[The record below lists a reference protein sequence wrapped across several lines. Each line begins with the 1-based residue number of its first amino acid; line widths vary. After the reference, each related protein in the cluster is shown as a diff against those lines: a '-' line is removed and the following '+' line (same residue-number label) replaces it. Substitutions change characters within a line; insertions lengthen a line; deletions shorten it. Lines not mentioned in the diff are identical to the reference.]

1 MAEGY
6 SVEAY
11 LSATGV
17 SEFEKGFKK
26 AEDSTKGLDKSIMK
40 ADVSVG
46 TLLKTFGGMT
56 LITKTF
62 QSMTGAMDSAITRY
76 DTLNSFP
83 KVMEGLGFS
92 TEEAEGA
99 MTELSD
105 GIDGLPTKLDDIVGS
120 TQRLATMTGDL
131 DGASKAAVAL
141 NNAFISSG
149 SGAADASRGT
159 QQYLDMIGRGEADLT
174 GFRTLQETMPIA
186 LNKVAESFKFTGDSA
201 QNDLYDALAD
211 GSITFS
217 DFNDRIIELNEG
229 VGGFAEL
236 ARTSSGGIRTAWS
249 NMTTA
254 FSRGTANV
262 ITAIDEFLSAN
273 GLGQI
278 ENQVK
283 SIQGVIDTFYKTA
296 VTYVPIVGQHIMN
309 LVNWL
314 RTANGPLLGIITSI
328 AGFVAVIALANSGL
342 RMVSSAM
349 SVVYGLLMV
358 NPIVLIVAAVAGLA
372 AGLYVL
378 YQRNEAV
385 RNTLNE
391 LYNSISG
398 FVLPIFESLKNT
410 INDTIVPA
418 FDTLKEK
425 ISEVT
430 GVFKQS
436 MDEQADATN
445 QFSLILSG
453 ILGVV
458 EEYIPG
464 FYTTMT
470 TFWDNAAKPI
480 LDVIPTVNANIATLF
495 SDSLTTIT
503 DEQLPVKDKL
513 EELWDGYANYITETI
528 PVVNSAVGQMFQ
540 GLSTTIEENKQP
552 FAESVSG
559 IFSGITDTISQA
571 VPNLLPA
578 IQSILGG
585 LLTYFVEMGKNIIN
599 DVMGW
604 FGLIGTWWAEDGE
617 MIISGLQNLWSKIE
631 PLIGPVLDFIIQ
643 IVKWLGAATW
653 DAIDGFVTSLIG
665 FITGIASFIGYI
677 LNGEYISALKELPGI
692 IWNAIKGIWYVL
704 EIGFLRGLGSLAI
717 KILGPILKP
726 FKGIIKWLTETF
738 SPGFLKNTSG
748 ESGPLA
754 KFVSFIKG
762 GLTIAMNIFNN
773 LFKSVLKPIDD
784 LWIGVRNMKD
794 KVVGFVKQLGSD
806 IKGHLGEIFETII
819 NMAKN
824 RFLSWFSGT
833 FWKKITG
840 FIPALI
846 IFLGSVVTSVREA
859 IPKFKKAA
867 VDTIQGWIT
876 GASEKVSSATAFI
889 GEFRTKAT
897 DAIRR
902 LITRF
907 KTAGKDVIGG
917 LVSGLKEKVGGAV
930 DTVKGFGS
938 DLLDGFKGVLGI
950 KSPSKEFEQSG
961 IWIIDGLLGGVLNN
975 AGQVTASLKSLAG
988 DAINAFNGSAVGLS
1002 TGLDDSTNSENEAL
1016 LENLKQYKKIIQE
1029 FKQQQALERKQ
1040 QAAHSKYNNVSKDV
1054 RNLSNTQKQHMPS
1067 MPERTAPNQI
1077 VEVDNK
1083 FEINGTEYK
1092 AFVKDISNESNKQ
1105 SNRRRRLGGAH

>member
-1 MAEGY
+1 MAQSY

-26 AEDSTKGLDKSIMK
+26 AEDSTKGLDKSIVK
-40 ADVSVG
+40 ADISVG

-76 DTLNSFP
+76 DTLSGFP
-83 KVMEGLGFS
+83 SIMEGLGFS
-92 TEEAEGA
+92 TEEADDA
-99 MTELSD
+99 MTQLTD
-105 GIDGLPTKLDDIVGS
+105 GIAGLPTKLDDIVGS
-120 TQRLATMTGDL
+120 TRRFASMTGDL
-131 DGASKAAVAL
+131 DGSTKAALAL

-149 SGAADASRGT
+149 SDAAKASRGT
-159 QQYLDMIGRGEADLT
+159 EQYLDMVARGEADLV

-186 LNKVAESFKFTGDSA
+186 LNKVAESFGFAGESA
-201 QNDLYDALAD
+201 QGDLYDALSD
-211 GSITFS
+211 GDITFKN
-217 DFNDRIIELNEG
+217 FNDRIIELNEG
-229 VGGFAEL
+229 VGGFADM
-236 ARTSSGGIRTAWS
+236 AQNSSGGIRSAWTNLS
-249 NMTTA
+249 TA
-254 FSRGTANV
+254 FTRGTAD
-262 ITAIDEFLSAN
+262 AIAAVDEFLSAN
-273 GLGQI
+273 GFGKIQNQI
-278 ENQVK
+278 NSLQDV
-283 SIQGVIDTFYKTA
+283 VNAFYGTV
-296 VTYVPIVGQHIMN
+296 VTYIPIVGQHFMN

-314 RTANGPLLGIITSI
+314 RTTNSPLLGIITSL
-328 AGFVAVIALANSGL
+328 AGFVAVIAAVNSGL
-342 RMVSSAM
+342 RLVSGAM
-349 SVVYGLLMV
+349 SVINGLLLV
-358 NPIVLIVAAVAGLA
+358 NPVVLIVAAVAGLA

-378 YQRNEAV
+378 YQRNETV
-385 RNTLNE
+385 RTTLNE

-410 INDTIVPA
+410 VLNTIIPA

-458 EEYIPG
+458 EEYVPG
-464 FYTTMT
+464 FYTAMT
-470 TFWDNAAKPI
+470 TFWNNAATPI
-480 LDVIPTVNANIATLF
+480 LEVIPTVKEHIGILF
-495 SDSLTTIT
+495 SDTLTTVT
-503 DEQLPVKDKL
+503 DEQLPVNRKL
-513 EELWDGYANYITETI
+513 RQLWDGYAKYIANTS
-528 PVVNSAVGQMFQ
+528 PAVNIAVGQIFQ
-540 GLSTTIEENKQP
+540 GMSATIDENAPSFSEKIN
-552 FAESVSG
+552 G
-559 IFSGITDTISQA
+559 IFTGIQNTINQA

-578 IQSILGG
+578 VQSILSG
-585 LLTYFVEMGKNIIN
+585 LFTYFVEMGQTIIK
-599 DVMGW
+599 DVAGW
-604 FGLIGTWWAEDGE
+604 FGQIGDWWAEDGE
-617 MIISGLQNLWSKIE
+617 MIVSGLKNLWAAIE
-631 PLIGPVLDFIIQ
+631 PVIGPVLDFIVEVI
-643 IVKWLGAATW
+643 KWLGSATW
-653 DAIDGFVTSLIG
+653 EAIDNFVESLIG
-665 FITGIASFIGYI
+665 FVTGIASFLGYI
-677 LNGEYISALKELPGI
+677 LNGEFGSAMKELPGI
-692 IWNAIKGIWYVL
+692 IWDGIKAVWYAL
-704 EIGFLRGLGSLAI
+704 EIGFLRGLGKLVT
-717 KILGPILKP
+717 KILGPIIKP
-726 FKGIIKWLTETF
+726 FEGVIDWLKKIF
-738 SPGFLKNTSG
+738 APGFLKNTSG
-748 ESGPLA
+748 GSGPLV
-754 KFVSFIKG
+754 KFASFIKG
-762 GLTIAMNIFNN
+762 AFTTTMGVFDKLFEKALTPVTGLW
-773 LFKSVLKPIDD
+773 V
-784 LWIGVRNMKD
+784 GVREMKD
-794 KVVGFVKQLGSD
+794 KVSGFFGD
-806 IKGHLGEIFETII
+806 
-819 NMAKN
+819 M
-824 RFLSWFSGT
+824 
-833 FWKKITG
+833 
-840 FIPALI
+840 
-846 IFLGSVVTSVREA
+846 VTNVREA
-859 IPKFKKAA
+859 IPKFKTAA
-867 VDTIQGWIT
+867 TDTIQGWIK

-961 IWIIDGLLGGVLNN
+961 IWIIDGLLGGVLSN
-975 AGQVTASLKSLAG
+975 AGQVTATLKSLAG
-988 DAINAFNGSAVGLS
+988 DAITAFNGSAVGLS
-1002 TGLDDSTNSENEAL
+1002 TGLDDSTNRENEAL